1 MVLSNLDLRLMEVG
15 FNELTLFEQNNLI
28 VSIASKKSV
37 SYITITEQVVLDY
50 HKEIKVFVL
59 NETCEDAI
67 IDGFTSANGH
77 KYRVNRDDQMNMLG
91 QKDYLLSDT
100 SIATVMWK
108 TEDVGY
114 IEHTREEWLSIYLE
128 AFAHKQA
135 QLYKYNTLKLQV
147 LSATTHE
154 DITAI
159 QWNPP
164 VVEEPVSEP
173 TE

>member
-1 MVLSNLDLRLMEVG
+1 MVLSNLDLRLLEVG
-15 FNELTLFEQNNLI
+15 FNELTLFEKNQLI
-28 VSIASKKSV
+28 VAIASKKGIP
-37 SYITITEQVVLDY
+37 YINVTEQVVLDY
-50 HKEIKVFVL
+50 HKEIKIFIL
-59 NETCEDAI
+59 NEICEDSI
-67 IDGFTSANGH
+67 IDGFVSSNGH
-77 KYRVNRDDQMNMLG
+77 KYRTNRDDQMNMLG

-114 IEHTREEWLSIYLE
+114 VEHTRQDWLSIYLE

-147 LSATTHE
+147 VSATTHE
-154 DITAI
+154 DITVI

-164 VVEEPVSEP
+164 VVEEPVVDPME
-173 TE
+173 